1 MENSEHPVDECG
13 RKESANLP
21 PLSRFTGT
29 MAEVREAGIGSAVGV
44 LHGRKP
50 RGGIRR
56 TPTVLFQPQPCCYI
70 L

>member
-13 RKESANLP
+13 RKESANA
-21 PLSRFTGT
+21 LSRFTGT

-44 LHGRKP
+44 LHERKP